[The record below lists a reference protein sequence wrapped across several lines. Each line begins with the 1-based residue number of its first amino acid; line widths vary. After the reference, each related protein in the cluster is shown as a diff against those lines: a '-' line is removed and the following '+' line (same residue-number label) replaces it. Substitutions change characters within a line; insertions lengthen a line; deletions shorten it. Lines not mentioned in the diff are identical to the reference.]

1 MKILVTG
8 ASGLLGS
15 KIVERANEAGHYT
28 FSGFYKNI
36 PKLGQPV
43 EYDLKNEM
51 MVIEAIASIKP
62 DVIFH
67 CAALTNVDEC
77 ESNNDLARKIN
88 VEGTKFM
95 AKAANQIEAYLVY
108 VSTDYVFDGSKG
120 MYKETDETKPINFY
134 GHTKLLGEKAVTE
147 LSDDYLIARTSVIYG
162 KVPASGK
169 SNFALW
175 LINNLRNEK
184 PINVL
189 IDQFV
194 SPTLNTNLA
203 EMLLE
208 ASRRRLNGIY
218 HMAGA
223 SRVSRYEFTMK
234 LAEIFDLNKDLIK
247 KIRMNELNWVA
258 ERPEDSSLNVLKA
271 TRSLDTKPLNLNESL
286 NILKEEIVCSK
297 V

>member
-15 KIVERANEAGHYT
+15 KIVERANEDGHYT

-88 VEGTKFM
+88 VEGTKFI

-108 VSTDYVFDGSKG
+108 ISTDYVFDGSKG

-175 LINNLRNEK
+175 LIYNLRNEK

-286 NILKEEIVCSK
+286 NILKEEIACSK